1 MSPIFRYALVRF
13 SLFAAAL
20 NADAAIAQSEPSRPV
35 TNFSAPNLADQDD
48 ASATGRFLAELADRR
63 LERSIVAWAEARLAR
78 TPSRDEQL
86 SLVLAAL
93 RARRSLALDSAP
105 ESRDSLWDESTR
117 RQAELIATLPEPDQE
132 AIRLDALCS
141 ELDRATLEARLAIAR
156 SSATASRQSARTRL
170 LAVLEQLDET
180 LTRKPRVPDPSAAKK
195 PPAKRVASDSR
206 PSAVATQRLIERDI
220 AWGWLSLATCST
232 DDQTLRQIAARRA
245 SDGFEHELTRSTTGD
260 TRAAALLGRA
270 MALACLPE
278 SPEANAA
285 AQRAEATVRDLPE
298 LADRW
303 LAWTLSRAGTTPTAA
318 LLEQARVRL
327 AGDAV
332 PHVDLALVEF
342 DLMRSAAADCS
353 RTEPIDPIQRK
364 AFEAQ
369 LEVVLARFAVR
380 YRPRWGQIAQVMA
393 QRLRLISRLGE
404 RVAEDVNEAEVAR
417 AANDRPT
424 AVAAYRRAIS
434 TAALEQRPDALFE
447 LRSQTGSV
455 LIEAEQW
462 DAAAAIL
469 LEAATNT
476 SQARSAEAHL
486 LACYALGRAADVSGQ
501 RADWIAALDNHL
513 TRFAE
518 KPTALEAWWQRGQ
531 AALADEDWAVA
542 IAALQHVP
550 ANHRR
555 AGSVLEG
562 LVVAYRKLL
571 SGLADSADE
580 RGRVVADAR
589 VTLEPRLQSI
599 TEWGESETSAAL
611 FLAET
616 SLQGTTPDYDTA
628 DRWLKRLESLP
639 VPAASAMT
647 SASAAE
653 RETRVATISRLRIL
667 ALAGKGEIDAAQTRL
682 TALNNRPEALLEV
695 MAGLHALA
703 SVRPEARAA
712 IARLERDAALRL
724 DAARDALAPAQK
736 IELDRALAAACLAM
750 GDRDAAILR
759 YRRVIEAV
767 PNDRPTQAVLAGLL
781 ADSSE
786 VTLRNEAVTLYRK
799 LESSETAGS
808 IPWLE
813 YRLAVCRTLAR
824 DDRPAS
830 RKLAQVTRLLYPK
843 LGTPELAAA
852 FVELATETPKP
863 GPNPSAPAKKSPA
876 RK

>member
-1 MSPIFRYALVRF
+1 VSPNSRYSLVRIA
-13 SLFAAAL
+13 LFAAAL
-20 NADAAIAQSEPSRPV
+20 NAGAAIAQSEPSRPV
-35 TNFSAPNLADQDD
+35 TNLLAPTLADQDD
-48 ASATGRFLAELADRR
+48 ASATVRFLEELADRR

-105 ESRDSLWDESTR
+105 ESRDGLWDEATR
-117 RQAELIATLPEPDQE
+117 RQAEYLETLPEPDQE
-132 AIRLDALCS
+132 AIRLDALLS
-141 ELDRATLEARLAIAR
+141 ELDRAMLEARLAMAR
-156 SSATASRQSARTRL
+156 ASDVAGRQAARTRL
-170 LAVLEQLDET
+170 LAVLERLDEK
-180 LTRKPRVPDPSAAKK
+180 LSGKPKTPGRAAAKK
-195 PPAKRVASDSR
+195 PPASQATSSSSR
-206 PSAVATQRLIERDI
+206 RAVATQRFVERDI
-220 AWGWLSLATCST
+220 DWGWLSLATCST

-245 SDGFEHELTRSTTGD
+245 SDGFEHQLTRSTTGEM
-260 TRAAALLGRA
+260 RAAALLGRA

-278 SPEANAA
+278 SSEANAA
-285 AQRAEATVRDLPE
+285 AQRAEAAVRDHPE

-303 LAWTLSRAGTTPTAA
+303 LAWKLSLAGTAPSAA

-327 AGDAV
+327 AGDVA
-332 PHVDLALVEF
+332 PHVDLAFVEF
-342 DLMRSAAADCS
+342 DLLRSAAADGS

-369 LEVVLARFAVR
+369 LADVLSRFDVR

-404 RVAEDVNEAEVAR
+404 RVAEDVEQAEVAR
-417 AANDRPT
+417 TAGDRPT

-447 LRSQTGSV
+447 LRSQAGSV

-462 DAAAAIL
+462 DAAAAVL
-469 LEAATNT
+469 KEAASNT

-486 LACYALGRAADVSGQ
+486 LACYALGRATDISGQ
-501 RADWIAALDNHL
+501 RAEWISALDNHL
-513 TRFAE
+513 ARFAGN
-518 KPTALEAWWQRGQ
+518 PTALEAWWQRGQ

-555 AGSVLEG
+555 AASVLEG
-562 LVVAYRKLL
+562 LVIAYRKLL
-571 SGLADSADE
+571 SGLAESADE
-580 RGRVVADAR
+580 RRRVVADAR
-589 VTLEPRLQSI
+589 VTLEPRLNPI
-599 TEWGESETSAAL
+599 TEWGEAETSAAL

-628 DRWLKRLESLP
+628 DRWLKPLESLP

-647 SASAAE
+647 SAGAAE
-653 RETRVATISRLRIL
+653 REARLATISRLRIL
-667 ALAGKGEIDAAQTRL
+667 TLAGKGEIDAAQTRL

-703 SVRPEARAA
+703 SARPEARAA

-724 DAARDALAPAQK
+724 DATREALAPPQR

-781 ADSSE
+781 ADSAEIALRSE
-786 VTLRNEAVTLYRK
+786 AIALYRK

-843 LGTPELAAA
+843 PGTPELAAA
-852 FVELATETPKP
+852 FAELATETPKP
-863 GPNPSAPAKKSPA
+863 GPNPSAPEKKAPA